1 MQRFWPIFRE
11 LSDALPIRRFL
22 TEHALLI
29 GVGVVVL
36 VFCFAYPILLIPLLG
51 LALPLYAGGLT
62 LKSMLDDRRKT
73 SAFVCLQRN
82 AAVSLRQ
89 AISEKKVVNLPLLG
103 DASLLGLAVRLTGAD
118 DQGIETIDVVTKQ
131 PASYSWNEINLELF
145 CRNLAQHIRPTDVN
159 DATEQGARDSS
170 VSWIKAISSAIAR
183 RGQSRN

>member
-1 MQRFWPIFRE
+1 MQRLWPILQGISRE
-11 LSDALPIRRFL
+11 LPIRQFL

-29 GVGVVVL
+29 GVGVVIL
-36 VFCFAYPILLIPLLG
+36 ALCFAYPLLLIPLFG

-73 SAFVCLQRN
+73 SAFARLQRN

-89 AISEKKVVNLPLLG
+89 AISEKKVVNIPLLG
-103 DASLLGLAVRLTGAD
+103 DASLSGLAVHVTRAD

-145 CRNLAQHIRPTDVN
+145 CQNLAQHIRPPDVN
-159 DATEQGARDSS
+159 DATEQSPE
-170 VSWIKAISSAIAR
+170 IR
-183 RGQSRN
+183 R